1 MRDFKNICHNIFSN
15 ENLDLNN
22 DESTSNEVLS
32 SQEWVA
38 EIGFDVTNSINF
50 SVQTI
55 PGRDD
60 LLPTGIMTLQ
70 VDPENKIIDKN
81 LDLELLGSS
90 DSNGD
95 WKSQLQLFYRY

>member
-1 MRDFKNICHNIFSN
+1 MGSRNRIWYYQFYK
-15 ENLDLNN
+15 
-22 DESTSNEVLS
+22 
-32 SQEWVA
+32 
-38 EIGFDVTNSINF
+38 F

-60 LLPTGIMTLQ
+60 MPPTGILTLQ
-70 VDPENKIIDKN
+70 VDPNNKVINEN
-81 LDLELLGSS
+81 LDLEILGST

>member
-1 MRDFKNICHNIFSN
+1 M
-15 ENLDLNN
+15 
-22 DESTSNEVLS
+22 
-32 SQEWVA
+32 
-38 EIGFDVTNSINF
+38 NF

-60 LLPTGIMTLQ
+60 LPPKGILTLQ
-70 VDPENKIIDKN
+70 VDPKNENF
-81 LDLELLGSS
+81 DLELLGSS